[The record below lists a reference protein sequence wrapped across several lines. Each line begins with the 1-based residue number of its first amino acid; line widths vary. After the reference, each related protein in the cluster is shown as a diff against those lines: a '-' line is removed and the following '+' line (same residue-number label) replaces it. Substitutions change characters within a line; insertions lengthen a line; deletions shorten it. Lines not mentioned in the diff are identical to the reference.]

1 MNDLLNR
8 MLAGFAERTPRERLL
23 IGIAGSFLLV
33 ALVWLGVVNP
43 ILNGAE
49 RSTRRIDIASQQL
62 RVMERLRADYD
73 ASKAQ
78 LSSVESRIEGT
89 ARGNLRTALEGLATQ
104 ASVYIDSMEPQ
115 SAPTNPSYQETKVE
129 VGLKNVTLTQ
139 VINYLHRI
147 ENANQV
153 YSIKSLRIK
162 TRPDR
167 SELLDVNFSVSSFE
181 PI

>member
-1 MNDLLNR
+1 
-8 MLAGFAERTPRERLL
+8 
-23 IGIAGSFLLV
+23 
-33 ALVWLGVVNP
+33 
-43 ILNGAE
+43 
-49 RSTRRIDIASQQL
+49 
-62 RVMERLRADYD
+62 
-73 ASKAQ
+73 
-78 LSSVESRIEGT
+78 
-89 ARGNLRTALEGLATQ
+89 
-104 ASVYIDSMEPQ
+104 MEPQ